1 MLCSRGR
8 AHHNLE
14 ICQTG
19 CLPRRPMDTCCPST
33 WGYSSQIQNKVPNLP
48 EEHIRRRPALVPII
62 LVFVTVDQTHSFE
75 LWRGLDHRTSVWVA
89 NQLSKVVIDDRLGDD
104 IGARREVYNR
114 RGCAGCS
121 TAFRGGTIAIADG
134 SVDSGRIISLAVT

>member
-1 MLCSRGR
+1 MFCSRAR

-14 ICQTG
+14 ICQTR
-19 CLPRRPMDTCCPST
+19 CLPRRPMDTRCPRT
-33 WGYSSQIQNKVPNLP
+33 WGYRSQVQNKIPNLP

-62 LVFVTVDQTHSFE
+62 LVLVTVDQTHSFE
-75 LWRGLDHRTSVWVA
+75 LRRSLEDRASVRIA

-114 RGCAGCS
+114 RGRSGCS
-121 TAFRGGTIAIADG
+121 TAFRGGTVTITDG
-134 SVDSGRIISLAVT
+134 SVDSGSIISLAIT